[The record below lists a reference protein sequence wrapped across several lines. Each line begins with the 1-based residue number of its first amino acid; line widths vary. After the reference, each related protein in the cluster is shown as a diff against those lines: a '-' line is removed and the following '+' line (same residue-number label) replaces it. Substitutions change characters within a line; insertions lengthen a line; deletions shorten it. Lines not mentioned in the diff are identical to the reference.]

1 MILRITFFFL
11 AFIALQAQAQQS
23 YNYASIPENLT
34 ENANAVV
41 RQERYDVVIASRR
54 SMKTTF
60 SRAVTIL
67 NEQGQ
72 RYIGAAVYYDKSTA
86 IKAIEAIIYDKNG
99 TQVKK
104 IKRKEFLDHSVS
116 SGTEITDGRT
126 LSLDYTPIAYPFT
139 VVFSYETETSNTAFI
154 PQWSPVEG
162 AFCSTEKEEIN
173 ITADPSLGLKYKE
186 YNFGDLPLNKQQ
198 QGTTLSFSAANI
210 PAYRSEDYAPSL
222 DRTKAKILFA
232 LEKFHLEGVDGD
244 ATSWE
249 AFGSWIYNNLLQGT
263 DELPEATVAKVRALV
278 GNETDPLKKAKI
290 VYKYMQSKTRYVSI
304 QLGIGGWKP
313 MPAKDVDRL
322 GYGDCKALSNYTRA
336 LLKAVDVP
344 AYYTIIYAGNGH
356 RSLTGDFVSMQG
368 NHAILAIPHNNQLV
382 WLECTSQS
390 MPFGFQGDFTDNRM
404 ALLVKPDKGELVRT
418 HVYDTKGNTQLTTA
432 SYNILP
438 DGTLNGSLKR
448 VSSGLQYDDKFGWA
462 ALAPDELSKMY
473 KESTFSNINNLKLKK
488 TTLTNN
494 DDVQQF
500 TEDIAIEAAG
510 YCNNSG
516 GRMMFAINAFNQNS
530 NIPQRYR
537 TRRLPLDINTGFYD
551 QDEVTIN
558 LPEGFT
564 MEAMPQNVT
573 LTDKFGEYKAEFS
586 QLSPTQL
593 LYKRSLTINNGEYA
607 KEDYDKY
614 REFREKIARNDNA
627 KVVLIKK

>member
-1 MILRITFFFL
+1 MILRIALFL
-11 AFIALQAQAQQS
+11 LALIGLQSHAQQN
-23 YNYASIPENLT
+23 YNYALIPESLT

-41 RQERYDVVIASRR
+41 RQERYDIVIASRR

-60 SRAVTIL
+60 LRAVTIL
-67 NEQGQ
+67 NEHGQ
-72 RYIGAAVYYDKSTA
+72 RYMGTGVYYDKSTA
-86 IKAIEAIIYDKNG
+86 IKSVEAIIYDKNG
-99 TQVKK
+99 TQIKK

-126 LSLDYTPIAYPFT
+126 LSLDYTPVAYPFT

-173 ITADPSLGLKYKE
+173 ITSDPSLGLKYKE
-186 YNFGDLPLNKQQ
+186 YNFGEVILNKQQ
-198 QGTTLSFSAANI
+198 QATTSSFSAANI

-222 DRTKAKILFA
+222 DRTKPKILFA
-232 LEKFHLEGVDGD
+232 LEKFHLEGVDGE
-244 ATSWE
+244 AASWE
-249 AFGSWIYNNLLQGT
+249 AFGSWMYNSLLQGT
-263 DELPEATVAKVRALV
+263 DELPEATVAKIRSLV
-278 GNETDPLKKAKI
+278 GAETDALKKAKI
-290 VYKYMQSKTRYVSI
+290 VYKYMQGKTRYVSI

-356 RSLTGDFVSMQG
+356 RSLTSDFVSMQG
-368 NHAILAIPHNNQLV
+368 NHAILAIPYNNQLV

-432 SYNILP
+432 SYNVLP
-438 DGTLNGSLKR
+438 DGALNGSLKR
-448 VSSGLQYDDKFGWA
+448 VSNGLQYDDKFSWA

-473 KESTFSNINNLKLKK
+473 KENTFANINNLKLKK
-488 TTLTNN
+488 TTLTND

-500 TEDIAIEAAG
+500 TEDIALEAAG
-510 YCNNSG
+510 YCNSSG
-516 GRMMFAINAFNQNS
+516 GRMIFAVNAFNQNTA
-530 NIPQRYR
+530 IPQRYR
-537 TRRLPLDINTGFYD
+537 TRRLPLNINTGFYD
-551 QDEVTIN
+551 HDEVTIN
-558 LPEGFT
+558 LPDGYT

-586 QLSPTQL
+586 LLNPTQL

-627 KVVLIKK
+627 KVVLVKK